1 MKLLHISD
9 DIQLKLDDVIGKLIA
24 ILGIRGSGKTNTSA
38 VILEELLKYNMPLT
52 IVDIDGEYWGLKEK
66 YEILAVGKSE
76 NVDVK
81 IEVEHAEYVAE
92 VSISKNVPVILDV
105 SGYLN
110 EEIYKL
116 LFKYFKRIWDLAG
129 KFRIPYMIVLEEA
142 HEFIPQGIKTDLKEV
157 ITRIAL
163 RGRKRGL
170 GAIIISQ
177 RSARVEKDVLSQAEI
192 LFLHKVVHPADLKVY
207 KDILPLPSKDVVDI
221 VTALNVGECIF
232 YYGEIC
238 KPIKIRLRETFHAGY
253 TPTLKEITPPKLRTI
268 SAEIINYLEKITKT
282 EKSRLDEISKLKFEI
297 RRLKEEIKEKD
308 EIIQK
313 LHDELS
319 MLRTIK
325 VEIPSIAMVSS
336 KNVTTEEPIQHPT
349 IQSIPYKIYDLEH
362 IPLDV
367 KRKLDIFL
375 KRIYKLSKVKKEVLK
390 FLVMHDSK
398 KYSYNQLADW
408 LGYSIKTLYSSKL
421 RDLARLKIVKYVRI
435 GRKIYFYS
443 DITKFLKQEFGNHIE
458 DDNLKKAMKQYILNR
473 LFEL

>member
-9 DIQLKLDDVIGKLIA
+9 DIQLKLDEVIGRLIA

-66 YEILAVGKSE
+66 YGILAVGKSE

-81 IEVEHAEYVAE
+81 IEIEHAEYVAE

-105 SGYLN
+105 SGYLS

-116 LFKYFKRIWDLAG
+116 LFKYSKRIWDLAG
-129 KFRIPYMIVLEEA
+129 KFRKPYMIVLEEA

-177 RSARVEKDVLSQAEI
+177 RSAKVEKDVLSQAEI

-207 KDILPLPSKDVVDI
+207 KEILPLPSKDVVDM

-253 TPTLKEITPPKLRTI
+253 TPTLKEINPPKLKTI
-268 SAEIINYLEKITKT
+268 SIEIINYLEKITKT
-282 EKSRLDEISKLKFEI
+282 EKSKLDEISRLKFEI
-297 RRLKEEIKEKD
+297 KKLKEEIKEKD

-313 LHDELS
+313 LYSELS
-319 MLRTIK
+319 VLRTIK
-325 VEIPSIAMVSS
+325 VEIPSITMVSN
-336 KNVTTEEPIQHPT
+336 KDITTEEPIQHT
-349 IQSIPYKIYDLEH
+349 IQSLPYKVYDLEH
-362 IPLDV
+362 IPFDV
-367 KRKLDIFL
+367 KKKLDIFL
-375 KRIYKLSKVKKEVLK
+375 KRIYKLPKVKKEVLK

-421 RDLARLKIVKYVRI
+421 RDLVKLKIIKYVRI
-435 GRKIYFYS
+435 GRKIYLYS
-443 DITKFLKQEFGNHIE
+443 DMTNFLKQEFYNYIE
-458 DDNLKKAMKQYILNR
+458 NENLKRTIKQYILNK

>member
-1 MKLLHISD
+1 MKLLHISEN
-9 DIQLKLDDVIGKLIA
+9 IQLKLDDVIGKLIA

-52 IVDIDGEYWGLKEK
+52 IIDIDGEYWGLKEK

-129 KFRIPYMIVLEEA
+129 KFRKPYMIVLEEA

-177 RSARVEKDVLSQAEI
+177 RSAKVEKDVLSQAEI

-207 KDILPLPSKDVVDI
+207 KEILPLQSKDVVDI
-221 VTALNVGECIF
+221 VATLNVGECIF

-253 TPTLKEITPPKLRTI
+253 TPTLREITPPKLRTI

-282 EKSRLDEISKLKFEI
+282 EKSRLDEINKLKYEI

-313 LHDELS
+313 LHNELS

-336 KNVTTEEPIQHPT
+336 KNTTTENPT
-349 IQSIPYKIYDLEH
+349 IQSIPYKVYDLEH

-375 KRIYKLSKVKKEVLK
+375 KRIYKLPKVKKEVLK

-421 RDLARLKIVKYVRI
+421 RDLTRLKMIKYVKI

-443 DITKFLKQEFGNHIE
+443 DMAKFLKQEFGNSIE
-458 DDNLKKAMKQYILNR
+458 NDNLKKAIKQYIINR
-473 LFEL
+473 IIE